1 MTAYLRPGVYV
12 QETLNAVAPIVGAN
26 SDSVAAFI
34 GANARGPI
42 SPTLV
47 TSWSD
52 YVNKFGSW
60 NPSSI
65 SNALPIAVFLYFA
78 NGGSQ
83 AYVKRVTAGSPAVA
97 TRSFSDRTTGSA
109 QPTLQITAGNYGT
122 WGNASAG
129 GLSIAIQDSPG
140 ATGYF
145 DVTIYFGGVN
155 NANKVESF
163 TNLSMNPSDPRY
175 AVYVLNAQSIYVSAF
190 DLGSTS
196 TGATRNP
203 AVVAASAGGLSSG
216 ADGSTVAASDIAG
229 AINSFDTITQS
240 LILNAPGVTDSTSV
254 NLITAYAAARNDVFV
269 VIDPVNDTVANQISL
284 AATYTP
290 TSYAAVYYP
299 PITINDPTNSTPGTV
314 IQFANPGGAIVG
326 KYAATDK
333 SRGVFKA
340 PAGLDTRIGGA
351 VSVAPLTNAN
361 LDALNSASVPV
372 NAIRFISGS
381 GIVVMG
387 ARTLKAGYG
396 DMYIPARRT
405 LIYLEKALVDLTNFA
420 IFEPNDTVLYRRIT
434 AIVTNFLNKF
444 WAQGGLRGTMP
455 QQAFFV
461 LCDTTN
467 NTLGSVEA
475 GQVNIQVGVA
485 LQRPAEFVVINI
497 GQFDG
502 GATVTVA

>member
-12 QETLNAVAPIVGAN
+12 QETLNPVAPIVGAN

-34 GANARGPI
+34 GANGRGPAT
-42 SPTLV
+42 PTLV

-52 YVNKFGSW
+52 YLNKFGGW
-60 NPSSI
+60 NGD
-65 SNALPIAVFLYFA
+65 NKLPLAVFLFFA

-83 AYVKRVTAGSPAVA
+83 AYVQRVTAGSPAA
-97 TRSFSDRTTGSA
+97 AAKQFLDRSDSPG
-109 QPTLQITAGNYGT
+109 QNTLQLQAANYGT

-129 GLSIAIQDSPG
+129 GISVAIQDSPG
-140 ATGYF
+140 VTGYF
-145 DVTIYFGGVN
+145 DLIVYFGGVAN
-155 NANKVESF
+155 SNKVESF
-163 TNLSMNPSDPRY
+163 TNLSMTPSDPRY
-175 AVYVLNAQSIYVSAF
+175 AVYVINAQSAYLSAF
-190 DLGSTS
+190 DSGATS

-203 AVVAASAGGLSSG
+203 AVVAASAGGLSGG
-216 ADGSTVAASDIAG
+216 ANGSAIVSTDIAG
-229 AINSFDTITQS
+229 AINAFDTVTQS
-240 LILNAPGVTDSTSV
+240 LILNAPGVTDATSV

-299 PITINDPTNSTPGTV
+299 PITINDPTNTTPGTV
-314 IQFANPGGAIVG
+314 IQYANPGGAIVG

-444 WAQGGLRGTMP
+444 WAQGGLRGTLP

-461 LCDTTN
+461 LCDTSN
-467 NTLGSVEA
+467 NTLGTVEA

-502 GATVTVA
+502 GATVTVALQ